1 MLSLDI
7 VSESTLCTILFCFP
21 DANITGLVLMI
32 LLPILALIILAFV
45 AVFVYTKWC
54 KKAKSRYSTTNTE
67 GVVEMGNVDQV
78 NYPYTQ
84 RGERGE
90 SEGKEG
96 AVREVQTGTETD
108 RQTDRQTERV
118 MVTREPS
125 CAGPLRFCIINKFT
139 LPPPE
144 RLFFYWPRL
153 KVAVSVINI
162 REISNSKGEL
172 VESL

>member
-1 MLSLDI
+1 
-7 VSESTLCTILFCFP
+7 
-21 DANITGLVLMI
+21 MI

-67 GVVEMGNVDQV
+67 GVLEMGNVDQV

-84 RGERGE
+84 RGEGGE

-108 RQTDRQTERV
+108 RQTDRKSYGYSRTFMCGTSSILHHQQIYPPSS
-118 MVTREPS
+118 REAFFLLAALKS
-125 CAGPLRFCIINKFT
+125 GCVSNKHKGDIK
-139 LPPPE
+139 
-144 RLFFYWPRL
+144 L
-153 KVAVSVINI
+153 K
-162 REISNSKGEL
+162 R
-172 VESL
+172 